1 MPRPKTSSGCPGLF
15 IFATGQGLGF
25 LVAVVRRWGVIIAAK
40 EHVIVRRENA
50 AITTIAAS

>member
-1 MPRPKTSSGCPGLF
+1 LF